1 MRNDLDIIFSHF
13 DTGTAFLSA
22 EPLGSGHINDT
33 FLIRVVGERPVGYVL
48 QRINHFVF
56 RDVPR
61 LTENK
66 VRITQHLQDQLKKE
80 GVVQLEGRVMQFLP
94 TREGPYYYR
103 DAQSNY
109 WNLSLYIPDSVVYE
123 TVSSPSIAFEGGRA
137 IGAFQRRL
145 AGLSP
150 ESLHETI
157 PHFHDVGLRLDKFRK
172 VLEEDP
178 CHRVADVPAEIADIL
193 ERESE
198 MRAFMGLVDSGAI
211 PLRVA
216 HNDTKISNVLFSR
229 LGQALCMIDLDT
241 AMPGTVLSDFGDAI
255 RSGANTGREDD
266 PDLGKV
272 GMDLSIFT
280 AFAEGYLSEALAFLT
295 PTELDH
301 LAFGARLIT
310 YEQFLRFLADY
321 LEGDVYYQ
329 KIQHEKHNLQ
339 RARAQLRLLQSMEK
353 QYAEMCG
360 VVSRLREQG

>member
-13 DTGTAFLSA
+13 ETGTAFLSA

-33 FLIRVVGERPVGYVL
+33 FLIRVMGDHPAGYVL

-56 RDVPR
+56 RDVPG

-66 VRITQHLQDQLKKE
+66 VRITQHLLGQLEKE
-80 GVVQLEGRVMQFLP
+80 GVEELDRRVMQFLP
-94 TREGPYYYR
+94 THKGPYFYC
-103 DAQSNY
+103 DKQGNY

-123 TVSSPSIAFEGGRA
+123 TVSTPSIAFEGGKA

-145 AGLSP
+145 SGLNP

-172 VLEEDP
+172 IVEEDP
-178 CHRVADVPAEIADIL
+178 CHRAADAPDEIADIL
-193 ERESE
+193 SREAE
-198 MRAFMGLVDSGAI
+198 MRAFMGLVHSGAI
-211 PLRVA
+211 PRRVT
-216 HNDTKISNVLFSR
+216 HNDTKIGNVLFGR
-229 LGQALCMIDLDT
+229 DGHALCLIDLDT

-255 RSGANTGREDD
+255 RSGANPGREDD
-266 PDLGKV
+266 PDLDKV
-272 GMDLSIFT
+272 GMDLGIFT

-339 RARAQLRLLQSMEK
+339 RARAQLKLLQSMEK
-353 QYAEMCG
+353 QYSEMCG
-360 VVSRLREQG
+360 VVSRLRE